1 MKSVQSSRMRAVRDQ
16 VDLGPETALLLSNR
30 PDITWCSGFTGSNGC
45 LVFLEEHTVLITDGR
60 YETQA
65 TLECPDLRIEIS
77 PGDAFQSA
85 AEWLSHHAVAV
96 VLVQSD
102 HVTWSNQRH
111 LEHRLPH
118 VDIQPLTDPLP
129 DLRAIKTT
137 EEVGYI
143 KRALQITEDTFGR
156 IVDGLQEGVTEL
168 EVAAEIDYL
177 QRLSGAFGPAFDTI
191 VAFSERAA
199 LPHARPTDRA
209 LRKGDIIL
217 LDYGCV
223 INGYHSDMTRM
234 IAFGR
239 ADKPFLDAYAAV
251 QHALDASMEHASA
264 GVQGVGLDAVAR
276 DVLTRHG
283 YGNRFTHSLGHGVGL
298 EIHEYPSVSMRN
310 PKPLP
315 EAGVITLEPGVYL
328 PGSFGIRIENMV
340 QLHSSGCDVFN
351 ALDTNLTLA

>member
-1 MKSVQSSRMRAVRDQ
+1 MKSLQLTRMQAVRDQ
-16 VDLGPETALLLSNR
+16 VDLGPETALLLSYR
-30 PDITWCSGFTGSNGC
+30 PDVTWCSGFTGSNGC

-65 TLECPDLRIEIS
+65 ALECPDLRIEIR

-85 AEWLSHHAVAV
+85 TEWLSNHAVAV
-96 VLVQSD
+96 VLVQAD
-102 HVTWSNQRH
+102 HVAWSSQRH
-111 LEHRLPH
+111 LEHRLPQ
-118 VDIQPLTDPLP
+118 VDIQPLADPLP
-129 DLRAIKTT
+129 DLRAIKTS

-143 KRALQITEDTFGR
+143 RRALQITEDTFGH
-156 IVDGLQEGVTEL
+156 IVDGLHEGVTEL
-168 EVAAEIDYL
+168 ELATEIDYL
-177 QRLSGAFGPAFDTI
+177 QRTSGASGPAFDTI

-251 QHALDASMEHASA
+251 QHALEASMEHAQA
-264 GVQGVGLDAVAR
+264 GVQGIVLDAVAR

-283 YGNRFTHSLGHGVGL
+283 YGDRFTHSLGHGVGL
-298 EIHEYPSVSMRN
+298 EIHEYPSVSVRN

-328 PGSFGIRIENMV
+328 RGSFGIRIENMV

-351 ALDTNLTLA
+351 TLDTNLTLA